1 MNVLAASLSAAV
13 VLKPGVTSMNTAK
26 RIYNVL
32 FISVF
37 ATMLGLGIVSPL
49 LPIYAENL
57 GATGIWLGIIFSAFA
72 LSRSVFMPVIGRI
85 SDRQGR
91 KWIILIGMFA
101 YAVTSLTY
109 LIADSVYSLTVVRL
123 IHGIASAMVVP
134 IAMAYIADLSEKGK
148 EGSRMGNFSISMFLG
163 MGVGPLLGGFLN
175 DTFGMDSVFY
185 VMAGLSAFAT
195 LLVAIS
201 LPEAKPGSFTVPDAK
216 PIPMRAIFTLPVM
229 RGVMI
234 FTLISAL
241 GRGGMMVF
249 IPVFGP
255 LIAISPF
262 EVGIILSANTFL
274 MALLQVPIG
283 RLTDTGNKVA
293 LIVIGSGIAAVALAA
308 IPFSGSFWP
317 LLAITSIIG
326 VGGAI
331 QQPAIM
337 ALTVDAGRTIGM
349 GTSMG
354 AYNTIFGIGMI
365 IAPLMGGVFMDS
377 IGVDAVFYVGG
388 AISLIGT
395 GIFAVLM
402 HRNTRQSAGGDLPE
416 SG

>member
-1 MNVLAASLSAAV
+1 
-13 VLKPGVTSMNTAK
+13 MNTAR

-57 GATGIWLGIIFSAFA
+57 GATGIWLGVIFSAFA
-72 LSRSVFMPVIGRI
+72 LSRSVFMPIIGRI
-85 SDRQGR
+85 SDRRGR
-91 KWIILIGMFA
+91 KWIILTGMFA
-101 YAVTSLTY
+101 YAVLSLAY
-109 LIADSVYSLTVVRL
+109 LIAGSVYSLTAVRFA
-123 IHGIASAMVVP
+123 HGLASAMVVP

-148 EGSRMGNFSISMFLG
+148 EGSHMGNFSISMFLG

-175 DTFGMDSVFY
+175 DTFGMPSVFY
-185 VMAGLSAFAT
+185 AMAGLSAFAT

-201 LPEAKPGSFTVPDAK
+201 LPEAKPGRFALPDA
-216 PIPMRAIFTLPVM
+216 PSTPMPALIKLPVM
-229 RGVMI
+229 QGVMV
-234 FTLISAL
+234 FAFISAL

-249 IPVFGP
+249 VPVFGP

-262 EVGIILSANTFL
+262 EVGIVLSANTFL

-293 LIVIGSGIAAVALAA
+293 LIVAGSTIAAIALAV
-308 IPFSGSFWP
+308 IPLTHSFLP
-317 LLAITSIIG
+317 LLLVTSLIG

-354 AYNTIFGIGMI
+354 AYNTVFSIGMI
-365 IAPLMGGVFMDS
+365 IAPLMGGAFMDFVG
-377 IGVDAVFYVGG
+377 IEAVFYVGG

-395 GIFAVLM
+395 VIFAAM
-402 HRNTRQSAGGDLPE
+402 MQRSARREVVGEIPGP
-416 SG
+416 G

>member
-1 MNVLAASLSAAV
+1 
-13 VLKPGVTSMNTAK
+13 
-26 RIYNVL
+26 
-32 FISVF
+32 
-37 ATMLGLGIVSPL
+37 
-49 LPIYAENL
+49 
-57 GATGIWLGIIFSAFA
+57 
-72 LSRSVFMPVIGRI
+72 
-85 SDRQGR
+85 
-91 KWIILIGMFA
+91 
-101 YAVTSLTY
+101 
-109 LIADSVYSLTVVRL
+109 
-123 IHGIASAMVVP
+123 
-134 IAMAYIADLSEKGK
+134 
-148 EGSRMGNFSISMFLG
+148 
-163 MGVGPLLGGFLN
+163 
-175 DTFGMDSVFY
+175 
-185 VMAGLSAFAT
+185 
-195 LLVAIS
+195 
-201 LPEAKPGSFTVPDAK
+201 
-216 PIPMRAIFTLPVM
+216 
-229 RGVMI
+229 
-234 FTLISAL
+234 
-241 GRGGMMVF
+241 MVF

-262 EVGIILSANTFL
+262 EVGIVLSANTFL

-283 RLTDTGNKVA
+283 RITDTGNKVA
-293 LIVIGSGIAAVALAA
+293 LIVTGSGIAAVALAA

-317 LLAITSIIG
+317 LLVITSIIG

-365 IAPLMGGVFMDS
+365 IAPLMGGIFMDS

-402 HRNTRQSAGGDLPE
+402 RRNARQDTGGDVPE

>member
-1 MNVLAASLSAAV
+1 
-13 VLKPGVTSMNTAK
+13 MNTAR

-57 GATGIWLGIIFSAFA
+57 GATGIWLGVIFSAFA
-72 LSRSVFMPVIGRI
+72 LSRSVFMPIIGRI
-85 SDRQGR
+85 SDRRGR
-91 KWIILIGMFA
+91 KWIILTGMFA
-101 YAVTSLTY
+101 YAVLSLAY
-109 LIADSVYSLTVVRL
+109 LIAGSVYSLTAVRFA
-123 IHGIASAMVVP
+123 HGLASAMVVP

-148 EGSRMGNFSISMFLG
+148 EGSHMGNFSISMFLG

-175 DTFGMDSVFY
+175 DTFGMPSVFY
-185 VMAGLSAFAT
+185 AMAGLSAFAT

-201 LPEAKPGSFTVPDAK
+201 LPEAKPGRFALPDA
-216 PIPMRAIFTLPVM
+216 PSTPMPALITLPVM
-229 RGVMI
+229 QGVMV
-234 FTLISAL
+234 FAFISAL

-249 IPVFGP
+249 VPVFGP

-262 EVGIILSANTFL
+262 EVGIVLSANTFL

-293 LIVIGSGIAAVALAA
+293 LIVAGSTIAAIALAV
-308 IPFSGSFWP
+308 IPLTHSFLP
-317 LLAITSIIG
+317 LLLVTSLIG

-354 AYNTIFGIGMI
+354 AYNTVFGIGMI
-365 IAPLMGGVFMDS
+365 IAPLMGGAFMDFVG
-377 IGVDAVFYVGG
+377 IEAVFYVGG

-395 GIFAVLM
+395 VIFAAM
-402 HRNTRQSAGGDLPE
+402 MQRSARREVAGETPGP
-416 SG
+416 G

>member
-1 MNVLAASLSAAV
+1 
-13 VLKPGVTSMNTAK
+13 MNTAR

-57 GATGIWLGIIFSAFA
+57 GATGIWLGVIFSAFA
-72 LSRSVFMPVIGRI
+72 LSRSVFMPIIGRI
-85 SDRQGR
+85 SDRRGR
-91 KWIILIGMFA
+91 KWIILTGMFA
-101 YAVTSLTY
+101 YAVLSLAY
-109 LIADSVYSLTVVRL
+109 LIAGSVYSLTAVRFA
-123 IHGIASAMVVP
+123 HGLASAMVVP

-148 EGSRMGNFSISMFLG
+148 EGSHMGNFSISMFLG

-175 DTFGMDSVFY
+175 DTFGMPSVFY
-185 VMAGLSAFAT
+185 AMAGLSAFAT

-201 LPEAKPGSFTVPDAK
+201 LPEAKPGGFALPDA
-216 PIPMRAIFTLPVM
+216 PSTPMPALIKLPVM
-229 RGVMI
+229 QGVMV
-234 FTLISAL
+234 FAFISAL

-249 IPVFGP
+249 VPVFGP

-262 EVGIILSANTFL
+262 EVGIVLSANTFL

-293 LIVIGSGIAAVALAA
+293 LIVAGSTIAAIALAV
-308 IPFSGSFWP
+308 IPLTHSFLP
-317 LLAITSIIG
+317 LLLVTSLIG

-354 AYNTIFGIGMI
+354 AYNTVFGIGMI
-365 IAPLMGGVFMDS
+365 IAPLMGGAFMDFVG
-377 IGVDAVFYVGG
+377 IEAVFYVGG

-395 GIFAVLM
+395 VIFAAM
-402 HRNTRQSAGGDLPE
+402 MQRSARREVAGETPGP
-416 SG
+416 G

>member
-1 MNVLAASLSAAV
+1 
-13 VLKPGVTSMNTAK
+13 MNTAR

-57 GATGIWLGIIFSAFA
+57 GATGIWLGVIFSAFA
-72 LSRSVFMPVIGRI
+72 LSRSVFMPIIGRI
-85 SDRQGR
+85 SDRRGR
-91 KWIILIGMFA
+91 KWIILTGMFA
-101 YAVTSLTY
+101 YAVLSLAY
-109 LIADSVYSLTVVRL
+109 LIAGSVYSLTAVRFA
-123 IHGIASAMVVP
+123 HGLASAMVVP

-148 EGSRMGNFSISMFLG
+148 EGSHMGNFSISMFLG
-163 MGVGPLLGGFLN
+163 MGMGPLLGGFLN
-175 DTFGMDSVFY
+175 DTFGMPSVFY
-185 VMAGLSAFAT
+185 AMAGLSAFAT

-201 LPEAKPGSFTVPDAK
+201 LPEAKPGGFALPDA
-216 PIPMRAIFTLPVM
+216 PSTPMPALITLPVM
-229 RGVMI
+229 QGVMV
-234 FTLISAL
+234 FAFISAL

-249 IPVFGP
+249 VPVFGP

-262 EVGIILSANTFL
+262 EVGIVLSANTFL

-293 LIVIGSGIAAVALAA
+293 LIVAGSTIAAIALAV
-308 IPFSGSFWP
+308 IPLTHSFLP
-317 LLAITSIIG
+317 LLLVTSLIG

-354 AYNTIFGIGMI
+354 AYNTVFGIGMI
-365 IAPLMGGVFMDS
+365 IAPLMGGAFMDFVG
-377 IGVDAVFYVGG
+377 IEAVFYVGG

-395 GIFAVLM
+395 VIFAAM
-402 HRNTRQSAGGDLPE
+402 MQRSARREVAGETPGP
-416 SG
+416 G

>member
-1 MNVLAASLSAAV
+1 
-13 VLKPGVTSMNTAK
+13 MNTAR

-57 GATGIWLGIIFSAFA
+57 GATGIWLGVIFSAFA
-72 LSRSVFMPVIGRI
+72 LSRSVFMPIIGRI
-85 SDRQGR
+85 SDRRGR
-91 KWIILIGMFA
+91 KWIILTGMFA
-101 YAVTSLTY
+101 YAVLSLAY
-109 LIADSVYSLTVVRL
+109 LIAGSVYSLTAVRFA
-123 IHGIASAMVVP
+123 HGLASAMVVP

-148 EGSRMGNFSISMFLG
+148 EGSHMGNFSISMFLG

-175 DTFGMDSVFY
+175 DTFGMPSVFY
-185 VMAGLSAFAT
+185 AMAGLSAFAT

-201 LPEAKPGSFTVPDAK
+201 LPEAKPGRFALPDA
-216 PIPMRAIFTLPVM
+216 PSTPMPALIKLPVM
-229 RGVMI
+229 QGVMV
-234 FTLISAL
+234 FAFISAL

-249 IPVFGP
+249 VPVFGP

-262 EVGIILSANTFL
+262 EVGIVLSANTFL

-293 LIVIGSGIAAVALAA
+293 LIVAGSTIAAIALAV
-308 IPFSGSFWP
+308 IPLTHSFLP
-317 LLAITSIIG
+317 LLLVTSLIG

-354 AYNTIFGIGMI
+354 AYNTVFGIGMI
-365 IAPLMGGVFMDS
+365 IAPLMGGAFMDFVG
-377 IGVDAVFYVGG
+377 IEAVFYVGG

-395 GIFAVLM
+395 VIFAAM
-402 HRNTRQSAGGDLPE
+402 MQRSARREVAGETPGP
-416 SG
+416 G

>member
-1 MNVLAASLSAAV
+1 
-13 VLKPGVTSMNTAK
+13 MNTAK

-37 ATMLGLGIVSPL
+37 ATMLGLGVVSPL

-72 LSRSVFMPVIGRI
+72 LSRSIFMPVIGRI
-85 SDRQGR
+85 SDRRGR

-101 YAVTSLTY
+101 YAVLSLAY
-109 LIADSVYSLTVVRL
+109 IVIDSVYSFTAVRFA
-123 IHGIASAMVVP
+123 HGLASAMVVP
-134 IAMAYIADLSEKGK
+134 IAMAYIADLSERGK
-148 EGSRMGNFSISMFLG
+148 EGSHMGNFSISMFLG
-163 MGVGPLLGGFLN
+163 MGMGPLLGGFLN
-175 DTFGMDSVFY
+175 DAFGLDSVFY

-195 LLVAIS
+195 LLVGIS

-229 RGVMI
+229 RGVMV
-234 FTLISAL
+234 FSFISAL

-255 LIAISPF
+255 LIAISPT
-262 EVGIILSANTFL
+262 EVGVVLSANTFL
-274 MALLQVPIG
+274 MALLQVPMG
-283 RLTDTGNKVA
+283 RITDTGNKVA
-293 LIVIGSGIAAVALAA
+293 LIVVGSAITALAIAA
-308 IPFSGSFWP
+308 IPLSGSFWP
-317 LLAITSIIG
+317 LLAITSFVGI
-326 VGGAI
+326 GGAI

-354 AYNTIFGIGMI
+354 AYNTVFGIGMI
-365 IAPLMGGVFMDS
+365 IAPLVGGVFMDFV
-377 IGVDAVFYVGG
+377 GVDAVFYVGG
-388 AISLIGT
+388 AISLLGT

-402 HRNTRQSAGGDLPE
+402 RRSARESAGGDIPGPE
-416 SG
+416 

>member
-1 MNVLAASLSAAV
+1 
-13 VLKPGVTSMNTAK
+13 MNTAR

-72 LSRSVFMPVIGRI
+72 LSRSVFMPIIGRI
-85 SDRQGR
+85 SDRRGR

-101 YAVTSLTY
+101 YAVLSLAY
-109 LIADSVYSLTVVRL
+109 LVADSVYSLTAVRFA
-123 IHGIASAMVVP
+123 HGLASAMVVP

-148 EGSRMGNFSISMFLG
+148 EGSHMGNFSISMFLG
-163 MGVGPLLGGFLN
+163 MGMGPLLGGFLN
-175 DTFGMDSVFY
+175 DAFGLSVVFY
-185 VMAGLSAFAT
+185 AMAGLSAFAT
-195 LLVAIS
+195 FLVAVS
-201 LPEAKPGSFTVPDAK
+201 LPEAKPGAFALPDA
-216 PIPMRAIFTLPVM
+216 PSLPMRSLLTLPVM
-229 RGVMI
+229 RGVMV
-234 FTLISAL
+234 FALISAL

-249 IPVFGP
+249 VPIFGP

-262 EVGIILSANTFL
+262 EVGVVLSANTFL
-274 MALLQVPIG
+274 MALLQIPIG
-283 RLTDTGNKVA
+283 RITDTGNKVA
-293 LIVIGSGIAAVALAA
+293 LIVTGSTIAAVALAV
-308 IPFSGSFWP
+308 IPLSHSFLP
-317 LLAITSIIG
+317 LLLITSAIG

-354 AYNTIFGIGMI
+354 AYNTVFGIGMI
-365 IAPLMGGVFMDS
+365 IAPLMGGAFMDF
-377 IGVDAVFYVGG
+377 IGIDAVFYVGG
-388 AISLIGT
+388 VISLIGT
-395 GIFAVLM
+395 AIFAVM
-402 HRNTRQSAGGDLPE
+402 MQRGVNQGVAGEMPGP
-416 SG
+416 G

>member
-1 MNVLAASLSAAV
+1 
-13 VLKPGVTSMNTAK
+13 MNTAR

-57 GATGIWLGIIFSAFA
+57 GATGIWLGVIFSAFA
-72 LSRSVFMPVIGRI
+72 LSRSVFMPIIGRI
-85 SDRQGR
+85 SDRRGR

-101 YAVTSLTY
+101 YAVLSLAY
-109 LIADSVYSLTVVRL
+109 LIAGSVYSLTAVRFA
-123 IHGIASAMVVP
+123 HGLASAMVVP

-148 EGSRMGNFSISMFLG
+148 EGSHMGNFSISMFLG

-175 DTFGMDSVFY
+175 DTFGMPSVFY
-185 VMAGLSAFAT
+185 AMAGLSAFAT

-201 LPEAKPGSFTVPDAK
+201 LPEAKPGGFALPDA
-216 PIPMRAIFTLPVM
+216 PSTPMPALITLPVM
-229 RGVMI
+229 QGVMV
-234 FTLISAL
+234 FAFISAL

-249 IPVFGP
+249 VPVFGP

-262 EVGIILSANTFL
+262 EVGIVLSANTFL

-293 LIVIGSGIAAVALAA
+293 LIVAGSTIAAIALAV
-308 IPFSGSFWP
+308 IPLTHSFLP
-317 LLAITSIIG
+317 LLLITSLIG

-354 AYNTIFGIGMI
+354 AYNTVFSIGMI
-365 IAPLMGGVFMDS
+365 IAPLMGGAFMDFVG
-377 IGVDAVFYVGG
+377 IEAVFYVGG

-395 GIFAVLM
+395 VIFAAM
-402 HRNTRQSAGGDLPE
+402 MQRSARREVVGEIPGP
-416 SG
+416 G

>member
-163 MGVGPLLGGFLN
+163 MGWGRCL
-175 DTFGMDSVFY
+175 
-185 VMAGLSAFAT
+185 
-195 LLVAIS
+195 
-201 LPEAKPGSFTVPDAK
+201 EGS
-216 PIPMRAIFTLPVM
+216 
-229 RGVMI
+229 
-234 FTLISAL
+234 
-241 GRGGMMVF
+241 
-249 IPVFGP
+249 
-255 LIAISPF
+255 
-262 EVGIILSANTFL
+262 
-274 MALLQVPIG
+274 
-283 RLTDTGNKVA
+283 
-293 LIVIGSGIAAVALAA
+293 
-308 IPFSGSFWP
+308 
-317 LLAITSIIG
+317 
-326 VGGAI
+326 
-331 QQPAIM
+331 
-337 ALTVDAGRTIGM
+337 
-349 GTSMG
+349 
-354 AYNTIFGIGMI
+354 
-365 IAPLMGGVFMDS
+365 
-377 IGVDAVFYVGG
+377 
-388 AISLIGT
+388 
-395 GIFAVLM
+395 
-402 HRNTRQSAGGDLPE
+402 
-416 SG
+416 

>member
-1 MNVLAASLSAAV
+1 
-13 VLKPGVTSMNTAK
+13 MNTAK

-72 LSRSVFMPVIGRI
+72 LSRSVFMPVFGRI
-85 SDRQGR
+85 SDRRGR

-101 YAVTSLTY
+101 YAVLSLAY
-109 LIADSVYSLTVVRL
+109 VIADSVFSLTTVRFA
-123 IHGIASAMVVP
+123 HGVASAMVVP
-134 IAMAYIADLSEKGK
+134 IAMAYIADFSEKGK

-185 VMAGLSAFAT
+185 VMAALSAFAT
-195 LLVAIS
+195 LLVAVS
-201 LPEAKPGSFTVPDAK
+201 LPETKPRLPA
-216 PIPMRAIFTLPVM
+216 IPGGNHTRLFAAVSTLPVM

-241 GRGGMMVF
+241 GRGSMMVF

-274 MALLQVPIG
+274 MALLQVPMG

-293 LIVIGSGIAAVALAA
+293 LIVAGSAIAAIALAA
-308 IPFSGSFWP
+308 VPISRSFWP
-317 LLAITSIIG
+317 LLAVTAAVGI
-326 VGGAI
+326 GGAI

-354 AYNTIFGIGMI
+354 AYNTVFGIGMI
-365 IAPLMGGVFMDS
+365 LAPLIGGVFMDFVG
-377 IGVDAVFYVGG
+377 IDAVFYVGG
-388 AISLIGT
+388 ALSLLGSAV
-395 GIFAVLM
+395 FAVM
-402 HRNTRQSAGGDLPE
+402 MQKTAREGAAGETPE
-416 SG
+416 TG

>member
-1 MNVLAASLSAAV
+1 
-13 VLKPGVTSMNTAK
+13 MNTAR

-57 GATGIWLGIIFSAFA
+57 GATGIWLGVIFSAFA
-72 LSRSVFMPVIGRI
+72 LSRSVFMPIIGRI
-85 SDRQGR
+85 SDRRGR
-91 KWIILIGMFA
+91 KWIILTGMFA
-101 YAVTSLTY
+101 YAVLSLAY
-109 LIADSVYSLTVVRL
+109 LIAGSVYSLTAVRFA
-123 IHGIASAMVVP
+123 HGLASAMVVP

-148 EGSRMGNFSISMFLG
+148 EGSHMGNFSISMFLG

-175 DTFGMDSVFY
+175 DTFGMPSVFY
-185 VMAGLSAFAT
+185 AMAGLSAFAT

-201 LPEAKPGSFTVPDAK
+201 LPEAKPGGFALPDA
-216 PIPMRAIFTLPVM
+216 PSTPMPALIKLPVM
-229 RGVMI
+229 QGVMV
-234 FTLISAL
+234 FAFISAL

-249 IPVFGP
+249 VPVFGP

-262 EVGIILSANTFL
+262 EVGIVLSANTFL

-283 RLTDTGNKVA
+283 RLTDTGNKVT
-293 LIVIGSGIAAVALAA
+293 LIVAGSTIAAIALAV
-308 IPFSGSFWP
+308 IPLTHSFLP
-317 LLAITSIIG
+317 LLLVTSLIG

-354 AYNTIFGIGMI
+354 AYNTVFGIGMI
-365 IAPLMGGVFMDS
+365 IAPLMGGAFMDFVG
-377 IGVDAVFYVGG
+377 IEAVFYVGG

-395 GIFAVLM
+395 VIFAAM
-402 HRNTRQSAGGDLPE
+402 MQRSARREVAGETPGP
-416 SG
+416 G

>member
-1 MNVLAASLSAAV
+1 
-13 VLKPGVTSMNTAK
+13 MNTAR

-57 GATGIWLGIIFSAFA
+57 GATGIWLGVIFSAFA
-72 LSRSVFMPVIGRI
+72 LSRSVFMPIIGRI
-85 SDRQGR
+85 SDRRGR
-91 KWIILIGMFA
+91 KWIILTGMFA
-101 YAVTSLTY
+101 YAVLSLAY
-109 LIADSVYSLTVVRL
+109 LVAGSVYSLTAVRFA
-123 IHGIASAMVVP
+123 HGLASAMVVP

-148 EGSRMGNFSISMFLG
+148 EGSHMGNFSISMFLG

-175 DTFGMDSVFY
+175 DTFGMPSVFY
-185 VMAGLSAFAT
+185 AMAGLSAFAT

-201 LPEAKPGSFTVPDAK
+201 LPEAKPGGFALPDA
-216 PIPMRAIFTLPVM
+216 PSTPMPALITLPVM
-229 RGVMI
+229 QGVMV
-234 FTLISAL
+234 FAFISAL

-249 IPVFGP
+249 VPVFGP

-262 EVGIILSANTFL
+262 EVGIVLSANTFL

-293 LIVIGSGIAAVALAA
+293 LIVAGSTIAAIALAV
-308 IPFSGSFWP
+308 IPLTHSFLP
-317 LLAITSIIG
+317 LLLVTSLIG

-354 AYNTIFGIGMI
+354 AYNTVFGIGMI
-365 IAPLMGGVFMDS
+365 IAPLMGGAFMDFVG
-377 IGVDAVFYVGG
+377 IEAVFYVGG

-395 GIFAVLM
+395 VIFAAM
-402 HRNTRQSAGGDLPE
+402 MQRSARREVAGETPGP
-416 SG
+416 G

>member
-1 MNVLAASLSAAV
+1 
-13 VLKPGVTSMNTAK
+13 MNTAR

-57 GATGIWLGIIFSAFA
+57 GATGIWLGVIFSAFA
-72 LSRSVFMPVIGRI
+72 LSRSVFMPIIGRI
-85 SDRQGR
+85 SDRRGR

-101 YAVTSLTY
+101 YAVLSLAY
-109 LIADSVYSLTVVRL
+109 LIAGSVYSLTAVRFA
-123 IHGIASAMVVP
+123 HGLASAMVVP

-148 EGSRMGNFSISMFLG
+148 EGSHMGNFSISMFLG

-175 DTFGMDSVFY
+175 DTFGMPSVFY
-185 VMAGLSAFAT
+185 AMAGLSAFAT

-201 LPEAKPGSFTVPDAK
+201 LPEAKPGGFALPDA
-216 PIPMRAIFTLPVM
+216 PSTPMPALIKLPVM
-229 RGVMI
+229 QGVMV
-234 FTLISAL
+234 FAFISAL

-249 IPVFGP
+249 VPVFGP

-262 EVGIILSANTFL
+262 EVGIVLSANTFL

-293 LIVIGSGIAAVALAA
+293 LIVAGSTIAAIALAV
-308 IPFSGSFWP
+308 IPLTHSFLP
-317 LLAITSIIG
+317 LLLITSLIG

-354 AYNTIFGIGMI
+354 AYNTVFSIGMI
-365 IAPLMGGVFMDS
+365 IAPLMGGAFMDFVG
-377 IGVDAVFYVGG
+377 IEAVFYVGG

-395 GIFAVLM
+395 VIFAAM
-402 HRNTRQSAGGDLPE
+402 MQRSARREVVGEIPGP
-416 SG
+416 G

>member
-1 MNVLAASLSAAV
+1 
-13 VLKPGVTSMNTAK
+13 MNTA
-26 RIYNVL
+26 RRVYNVL

-37 ATMLGLGIVSPL
+37 ATMLGLGVVSPL

-57 GATGIWLGIIFSAFA
+57 GATGIWLGVIFSAFA
-72 LSRSVFMPVIGRI
+72 LSRSVFMPIIGRI
-85 SDRQGR
+85 SDRRGR
-91 KWIILIGMFA
+91 KWIILTGMFA
-101 YAVTSLTY
+101 YAVLSLAY
-109 LIADSVYSLTVVRL
+109 LIAGSVYSLTAVRFA
-123 IHGIASAMVVP
+123 HGLASAMVVP

-148 EGSRMGNFSISMFLG
+148 EGSHMGNFSISMFLG

-175 DTFGMDSVFY
+175 DTFGMPSVFY
-185 VMAGLSAFAT
+185 AMAGLSAFAT

-201 LPEAKPGSFTVPDAK
+201 LPEAKPGGFALPDA
-216 PIPMRAIFTLPVM
+216 PSTPMPALITLPVM
-229 RGVMI
+229 QGVMV
-234 FTLISAL
+234 FAFISAL

-249 IPVFGP
+249 VPVFGP

-262 EVGIILSANTFL
+262 EVGIVLSANTFL

-293 LIVIGSGIAAVALAA
+293 LIVAGSTIAAIALAV
-308 IPFSGSFWP
+308 IPLTHSFLP
-317 LLAITSIIG
+317 LLLVTSLIG

-354 AYNTIFGIGMI
+354 AYNTVFGIGMI
-365 IAPLMGGVFMDS
+365 IAPLMGGAFMDFVG
-377 IGVDAVFYVGG
+377 IEAVFYVGG

-395 GIFAVLM
+395 VIFAAM
-402 HRNTRQSAGGDLPE
+402 MQRSARREVAGETPGP
-416 SG
+416 G

>member
-1 MNVLAASLSAAV
+1 
-13 VLKPGVTSMNTAK
+13 MNTAR

-57 GATGIWLGIIFSAFA
+57 GATGIWLGVIFSAFA
-72 LSRSVFMPVIGRI
+72 LSRSVFMPIIGRI
-85 SDRQGR
+85 SDRRGR
-91 KWIILIGMFA
+91 KWIILTGMFA
-101 YAVTSLTY
+101 YAVLSLAY
-109 LIADSVYSLTVVRL
+109 LIAGSVYSLTAVRFA
-123 IHGIASAMVVP
+123 HGLASAMVVP

-148 EGSRMGNFSISMFLG
+148 EGSHMGNFSISMVLG

-175 DTFGMDSVFY
+175 DTFGMPSVFY
-185 VMAGLSAFAT
+185 AMAGLSAFAT

-201 LPEAKPGSFTVPDAK
+201 LPEAKPGRFALPDA
-216 PIPMRAIFTLPVM
+216 PSTPMPALIKLPVM
-229 RGVMI
+229 QGVMV
-234 FTLISAL
+234 FAFISAL

-249 IPVFGP
+249 VPVFGP

-262 EVGIILSANTFL
+262 EVGIVLSANTFL

-293 LIVIGSGIAAVALAA
+293 LIVAGSTIAAIALAV
-308 IPFSGSFWP
+308 IPLTHSFLP
-317 LLAITSIIG
+317 LLLVTSLIG

-354 AYNTIFGIGMI
+354 AYNTVFGIGMI
-365 IAPLMGGVFMDS
+365 IAPLMGGAFMDFVG
-377 IGVDAVFYVGG
+377 IEAVFYVGG

-395 GIFAVLM
+395 VIFAAM
-402 HRNTRQSAGGDLPE
+402 MQRSARREVAGETPGP
-416 SG
+416 G

>member
-1 MNVLAASLSAAV
+1 
-13 VLKPGVTSMNTAK
+13 MNTAR

-57 GATGIWLGIIFSAFA
+57 GATGIWLGVIFSAFA
-72 LSRSVFMPVIGRI
+72 LSRSVFMPIIGRI
-85 SDRQGR
+85 SDRRGR

-101 YAVTSLTY
+101 YAVLSLAY
-109 LIADSVYSLTVVRL
+109 LIAGSVYSLTAVRFA
-123 IHGIASAMVVP
+123 HGLASAMVVP

-148 EGSRMGNFSISMFLG
+148 EGSHMGNFSISMFLG

-175 DTFGMDSVFY
+175 DTFGMPSVFY
-185 VMAGLSAFAT
+185 AMAGLSAFAT

-201 LPEAKPGSFTVPDAK
+201 LPEAKPGRFALPDA
-216 PIPMRAIFTLPVM
+216 PSTPMPALITLPVM
-229 RGVMI
+229 QGVMV
-234 FTLISAL
+234 FAFISAL

-249 IPVFGP
+249 VPVFGP

-262 EVGIILSANTFL
+262 EVGIVLSANTFL

-293 LIVIGSGIAAVALAA
+293 LIVAGSTIAAIALAV
-308 IPFSGSFWP
+308 IPLTHSFLP
-317 LLAITSIIG
+317 LLLITSLIG

-354 AYNTIFGIGMI
+354 AYNTVFGIGMI
-365 IAPLMGGVFMDS
+365 IAPLMGGAFMDFVG
-377 IGVDAVFYVGG
+377 IEAVFYVGG

-395 GIFAVLM
+395 AIFAAM
-402 HRNTRQSAGGDLPE
+402 MQRSARREVAGEIPGP
-416 SG
+416 G

>member
-1 MNVLAASLSAAV
+1 
-13 VLKPGVTSMNTAK
+13 MNTAK

-37 ATMLGLGIVSPL
+37 ATMLGLGVVSPL

-72 LSRSVFMPVIGRI
+72 LSRSVFMPIIGRI

-101 YAVTSLTY
+101 YAVMSLTY
-109 LIADSVYSLTVVRL
+109 LIADSVYSLTAVRFA
-123 IHGIASAMVVP
+123 HGIASAMVVP
-134 IAMAYIADLSEKGK
+134 IAMAYIADFSEKGK

-175 DTFGMDSVFY
+175 DAFGMPSVFY

-195 LLVAIS
+195 LLVAVS
-201 LPEAKPGSFTVPDAK
+201 LPEAKPG
-216 PIPMRAIFTLPVM
+216 IFTLPGGKPVPMSSVLTLPSM
-229 RGVMI
+229 RGIIV
-234 FTLISAL
+234 FTLINAL

-249 IPVFGP
+249 IPVFAP

-262 EVGIILSANTFL
+262 EVGIVLSANTFL

-283 RLTDTGNKVA
+283 RVTDTGNKVA

-308 IPFSGSFWP
+308 IPFSGSFLP
-317 LLAITSIIG
+317 LLVITSIIG

-354 AYNTIFGIGMI
+354 AYNTVFGIGMI

-388 AISLIGT
+388 AISLLGT
-395 GIFAVLM
+395 GVFAVM
-402 HRNTRQSAGGDLPE
+402 MQRSARQG
-416 SG
+416 SGEDIPGPG

>member
-1 MNVLAASLSAAV
+1 MD
-13 VLKPGVTSMNTAK
+13 TAK

-57 GATGIWLGIIFSAFA
+57 GATGIWLGIVFSAFA
-72 LSRSVFMPVIGRI
+72 LSRSIFMPIIGRI

-101 YAVTSLTY
+101 YAVTSLAY
-109 LIADSVYSLTVVRL
+109 LVAGSVYSLTAVRL
-123 IHGIASAMVVP
+123 IHGLASAMVVP
-134 IAMAYIADLSEKGK
+134 IAMAYIADLSEEGK
-148 EGSRMGNFSISMFLG
+148 EGSHMGNFSISMFLG
-163 MGVGPLLGGFLN
+163 MGAGPFLGGFLN
-175 DTFGMDSVFY
+175 DTFGMPSVFY

-195 LLVAIS
+195 LLVAVS
-201 LPEAKPGSFTVPDAK
+201 LPETKTGSFTLPEEGSV
-216 PIPMRAIFTLPVM
+216 PMRSVFTIPSM
-229 RGVMI
+229 RGIMV
-234 FTLISAL
+234 FTFISAL

-249 IPVFGP
+249 IPVFAP

-262 EVGIILSANTFL
+262 EVGIVLSVNTFL

-293 LIVIGSGIAAVALAA
+293 LIVVGSAIAAVALAA
-308 IPFSGSFWP
+308 IPFARSFWP
-317 LLAITSIIG
+317 LLAITSVIG

-331 QQPAIM
+331 QQPSIM
-337 ALTVDAGRTIGM
+337 ALTVDAGRSIGM

-354 AYNTIFGIGMI
+354 AYNTVFGVGMI
-365 IAPLMGGVFMDS
+365 IAPLIGGAFMDF
-377 IGVDAVFYVGG
+377 IGVEAVFYVGG
-388 AISLIGT
+388 AISLLGT
-395 GIFAVLM
+395 GVFTVM
-402 HRNTRQSAGGDLPE
+402 MQRDVRRGAGGKTADAR
-416 SG
+416 

>member
-1 MNVLAASLSAAV
+1 
-13 VLKPGVTSMNTAK
+13 MNTAR

-57 GATGIWLGIIFSAFA
+57 GATGIWLGVIFSAFA
-72 LSRSVFMPVIGRI
+72 LSRSVFMPIIGRI
-85 SDRQGR
+85 SDRRGR
-91 KWIILIGMFA
+91 KWIILTGMFA
-101 YAVTSLTY
+101 YAVLSLAY
-109 LIADSVYSLTVVRL
+109 LIAGSVYSLTAVRFA
-123 IHGIASAMVVP
+123 HGLASAMVVP

-148 EGSRMGNFSISMFLG
+148 EGSHMGNFSISMFLG

-175 DTFGMDSVFY
+175 DTFGMPSVFY
-185 VMAGLSAFAT
+185 AMAGLSAFAT

-201 LPEAKPGSFTVPDAK
+201 LPEAKPGGFALPDA
-216 PIPMRAIFTLPVM
+216 PSTPMPALITLPVM
-229 RGVMI
+229 QGVMV
-234 FTLISAL
+234 FAFISAL

-249 IPVFGP
+249 VPVFGP

-262 EVGIILSANTFL
+262 EVGIVLSANTFL

-293 LIVIGSGIAAVALAA
+293 LIVAGSTIAAIALAV
-308 IPFSGSFWP
+308 IPLTHSFLP
-317 LLAITSIIG
+317 LLLITSLIG

-354 AYNTIFGIGMI
+354 AYNTVFSIGMI
-365 IAPLMGGVFMDS
+365 IAPLMGGAFMDFVG
-377 IGVDAVFYVGG
+377 IEAVFYVGG

-395 GIFAVLM
+395 VIFAAM
-402 HRNTRQSAGGDLPE
+402 MQRSARREVVGEIPGP
-416 SG
+416 G

>member
-1 MNVLAASLSAAV
+1 
-13 VLKPGVTSMNTAK
+13 MNTAR

-57 GATGIWLGIIFSAFA
+57 GATGIWLGVIFSAFA
-72 LSRSVFMPVIGRI
+72 LSRSVFMPIIGRI
-85 SDRQGR
+85 SDRRGR

-101 YAVTSLTY
+101 YAVLSLAY
-109 LIADSVYSLTVVRL
+109 LIAGSVYSLTAVRFA
-123 IHGIASAMVVP
+123 HGLASAMVVP

-148 EGSRMGNFSISMFLG
+148 EGSHMGNFSISMFLG

-175 DTFGMDSVFY
+175 DTFGMPSVFY
-185 VMAGLSAFAT
+185 AMAGLSAFAT

-201 LPEAKPGSFTVPDAK
+201 LPEAKPGGFALPDA
-216 PIPMRAIFTLPVM
+216 PSTPMPALITLPVM
-229 RGVMI
+229 QGVMV
-234 FTLISAL
+234 FAFISAL

-249 IPVFGP
+249 VPVFGP

-262 EVGIILSANTFL
+262 EVGIVLSANTFL

-293 LIVIGSGIAAVALAA
+293 LIVAGSTIAAIALAV
-308 IPFSGSFWP
+308 IPLTHSFLP
-317 LLAITSIIG
+317 LLLVTSLIG

-354 AYNTIFGIGMI
+354 AYNTVFSIGMI
-365 IAPLMGGVFMDS
+365 IAPLMGGAFMDFVG
-377 IGVDAVFYVGG
+377 IEAVFYVGG

-395 GIFAVLM
+395 VIFAAM
-402 HRNTRQSAGGDLPE
+402 MQRSARREVVGEIPGP
-416 SG
+416 G

>member
-1 MNVLAASLSAAV
+1 
-13 VLKPGVTSMNTAK
+13 MNTAR

-57 GATGIWLGIIFSAFA
+57 GATGIWLGVIFSAFA
-72 LSRSVFMPVIGRI
+72 LSRSVFMPIIGRI
-85 SDRQGR
+85 SDRRGR
-91 KWIILIGMFA
+91 KWIILTGMFA
-101 YAVTSLTY
+101 YAVLSLAY
-109 LIADSVYSLTVVRL
+109 LIAGSVYSLTAVRFA
-123 IHGIASAMVVP
+123 HGLASAMVVP

-148 EGSRMGNFSISMFLG
+148 EGSHMGNFSISMFLG

-175 DTFGMDSVFY
+175 DTFGMPSVFY
-185 VMAGLSAFAT
+185 AMAGLSAFAT

-201 LPEAKPGSFTVPDAK
+201 LPEAKPGGFALPDA
-216 PIPMRAIFTLPVM
+216 PSTPMPALITSPVM
-229 RGVMI
+229 QGVMV
-234 FTLISAL
+234 FAFISAL

-249 IPVFGP
+249 VPVFGP

-262 EVGIILSANTFL
+262 EVGIVLSANTFL

-293 LIVIGSGIAAVALAA
+293 LIVAGSTIAAIALAV
-308 IPFSGSFWP
+308 IPLTHSFLP
-317 LLAITSIIG
+317 LLLVTSLIG

-354 AYNTIFGIGMI
+354 AYNTVFGIGMI
-365 IAPLMGGVFMDS
+365 IAPLMGGAFMDFVG
-377 IGVDAVFYVGG
+377 IEAVFYVGG

-395 GIFAVLM
+395 VIFAAM
-402 HRNTRQSAGGDLPE
+402 MQRSARREVAGETPGP
-416 SG
+416 G

>member
-1 MNVLAASLSAAV
+1 
-13 VLKPGVTSMNTAK
+13 MNTA
-26 RIYNVL
+26 RRVYNVL

-37 ATMLGLGIVSPL
+37 ATMLGLGVVSPL

-57 GATGIWLGIIFSAFA
+57 GATGIWLGVIFSAFA
-72 LSRSVFMPVIGRI
+72 LSRSVFMPIIGRI

-101 YAVTSLTY
+101 YAVLSLAY
-109 LIADSVYSLTVVRL
+109 LIAGSVYSLTAVRFA
-123 IHGIASAMVVP
+123 HGLASAMVVP

-148 EGSRMGNFSISMFLG
+148 EGSHMGNFSISMFLG

-175 DTFGMDSVFY
+175 DTFGMPSVFY
-185 VMAGLSAFAT
+185 AMAGLSAFAT

-201 LPEAKPGSFTVPDAK
+201 LPEAKPGRFALPDA
-216 PIPMRAIFTLPVM
+216 PSTPMPALIKLPVM
-229 RGVMI
+229 QGVMV
-234 FTLISAL
+234 FAFISAL

-249 IPVFGP
+249 VPVFGP

-262 EVGIILSANTFL
+262 EVGIVLSANTFL

-293 LIVIGSGIAAVALAA
+293 LIVAGSTIAAIALAV
-308 IPFSGSFWP
+308 IPLTHSFLP
-317 LLAITSIIG
+317 LLLVTSLIG

-354 AYNTIFGIGMI
+354 AYNTVFGIGMI
-365 IAPLMGGVFMDS
+365 IAPLMGGAFMDFVG
-377 IGVDAVFYVGG
+377 IEAVFYVGG

-395 GIFAVLM
+395 VIFAAM
-402 HRNTRQSAGGDLPE
+402 MQRSARREVAGETPGP
-416 SG
+416 G